1 MTQLIENDTD
11 TEKSGRAPSTST
23 CCLLIAA
30 RRQVK
35 GFPWEWTLATECSG
49 EPPCS
54 LVMSLQY
61 SGDSLLRL
69 VSHLPGPLSCLDF
82 FLH

>member
-11 TEKSGRAPSTST
+11 TEKPGRAPSSTFT

-35 GFPWEWTLATECSG
+35 GFPPGMACNSG
-49 EPPCS
+49 ELWRTS
-54 LVMSLQY
+54 VLTGEGWAYSILVIVFV
-61 SGDSLLRL
+61 G
-69 VSHLPGPLSCLDF
+69 
-82 FLH
+82 

>member
-11 TEKSGRAPSTST
+11 TEKPGRAPSSTFT

-35 GFPWEWTLATECSG
+35 GFPPGMACNSG
-49 EPPCS
+49 ELWRTS
-54 LVMSLQY
+54 VLTGFRIHGIAGRR
-61 SGDSLLRL
+61 GDEVRGL
-69 VSHLPGPLSCLDF
+69 SH
-82 FLH
+82 